1 MKKILAAALLL
12 FMAGAA
18 VGAWQP
24 AGAPM
29 ANRGYY
35 GV

>member
-1 MKKILAAALLL
+1 MKRILAATLLP
-12 FMAGAA
+12 FMAAAA

-24 AGAPM
+24 AVAPM